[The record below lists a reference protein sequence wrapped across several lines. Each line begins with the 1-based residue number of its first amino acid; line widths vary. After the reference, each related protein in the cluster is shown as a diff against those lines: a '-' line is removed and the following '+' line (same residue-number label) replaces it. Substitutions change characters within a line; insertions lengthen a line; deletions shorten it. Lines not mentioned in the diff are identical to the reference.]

1 MFHPGEKEEPTKD
14 HTHTPEVSCG
24 DHSLSRPAG
33 QTEPGPG
40 AAGTAE
46 GAGKGRTGE
55 FLEEPGARERDG
67 LIGSSSR
74 VCYQVASWL
83 VLQVKLTEASQ
94 MLAGGAKGSI
104 FCICEVTHMCTL
116 CVCVCV
122 RVLARTRACRAWPRV
137 E

>member
-1 MFHPGEKEEPTKD
+1 MDPGRCSTQERRRNPQRTS
-14 HTHTPEVSCG
+14 THTPEVSCG

-46 GAGKGRTGE
+46 GAGKGHTGE
-55 FLEEPGARERDG
+55 FLEEPGARERNG

-74 VCYQVASWL
+74 VRYQVASWL

-94 MLAGGAKGSI
+94 MLAGGA
-104 FCICEVTHMCTL
+104 
-116 CVCVCV
+116 
-122 RVLARTRACRAWPRV
+122 
-137 E
+137 